1 MTAIEAPIRDDRLT
15 IVPANEASWD
25 VLELEVVELA
35 DLPRVEAGRQQDSRL
50 PHRDR
55 VGSSV
60 HGSDRQLLPTNEADN
75 SRSRVEGD
83 GGGIR

>member
-1 MTAIEAPIRDDRLT
+1 MTAMEAPIGDDQLT

-25 VLELEVVELA
+25 DLKLEVVELA
-35 DLPRVEAGRQQDSRL
+35 DLPLVEAGRQQDSRL

-60 HGSDRQLLPTNEADN
+60 HGSDRQLLPTSEADS
-75 SRSRVEGD
+75 SRSRLEGD